1 MDTHQKPP
9 WKLLTEKKEEV
20 FFTNWILYLKP
31 VGLGPLLT
39 GPLPS
44 LGTFLVKVVA
54 MNAFSNMSLDLG
66 FITVLANSSHKKGNC
81 INLTVLVLTMWVSFC
96 NQSISW
102 GVYGLHVV
110 IAFLPAAVLKTFVE
124 ASSWW
129 RQIPWLWCSHKLA
142 SLCICN
148 TLHICCLS
156 LEIMS
161 EVYGSGHSFETRK
174 YLHHSSLI
182 NCCH

>member
-1 MDTHQKPP
+1 MTRARKRAAELLRSWDKGKKHSWKGLSGVDTHQKPP
-9 WKLLTEKKEEV
+9 WKLLKEKNAI

-31 VGLGPLLT
+31 VGLVPLLLLT
-39 GPLPS
+39 DPLPS

-81 INLTVLVLTMWVSFC
+81 ISLTVLVLTTQVSFC
-96 NQSISW
+96 NQSIPWS
-102 GVYGLHVV
+102 VYGLHLV
-110 IAFLPAAVLKTFVE
+110 IAFLPATVLKTFVE

-129 RQIPWLWCSHKLA
+129 RQIPWLWSSHKLA

-148 TLHICCLS
+148 TLHICYLS
-156 LEIMS
+156 
-161 EVYGSGHSFETRK
+161 
-174 YLHHSSLI
+174 
-182 NCCH
+182 